1 MPVFERVREV
11 ACSAQDLFAFHA
23 VPAALARLTPPFE
36 KAVVIVPLLALKN
49 GARAELQVS
58 IGPVS
63 TRWSAVHHDVKE
75 GSDGGVAGFV
85 DVMERGPFRD
95 WGHEHCFEPLPSST
109 TGPRCPLT
117 DRIKWTGPALGAGD
131 SFVGVRLKRLF
142 RHRHDTTQKDAE
154 PRAALASMIPKGQRL
169 RPGKTGS
176 HGPIGAELRSLLS
189 VTGHEVVPFLRG
201 RDDVEGAVG

>member
-85 DVMERGPFRD
+85 DVMERGPCRD

-142 RHRHDTTQKDAE
+142 RHRHDTPQRRGTPCGPRFDDPQGAATAGGDDRQ
-154 PRAALASMIPKGQRL
+154 PWSHRRRAAIAVVCH
-169 RPGKTGS
+169 RPRSCSIFAGS
-176 HGPIGAELRSLLS
+176 
-189 VTGHEVVPFLRG
+189 
-201 RDDVEGAVG
+201 

>member
-85 DVMERGPFRD
+85 DVMERGPCRD

-142 RHRHDTTQKDAE
+142 RHRHDTPQRRGTPCGPRFDDPQGAATAAGDDRQ
-154 PRAALASMIPKGQRL
+154 PWSHRRRAAIAVVCH
-169 RPGKTGS
+169 RPRSCSIFAGS
-176 HGPIGAELRSLLS
+176 
-189 VTGHEVVPFLRG
+189 
-201 RDDVEGAVG
+201 